1 MRKTDIFSLRTL
13 SLGISALVML
23 TVTSCSDFLEK
34 SPTTKL
40 SSQTFWRT
48 QSDADLALAG
58 VYSTLRSTPIGNSRL
73 AVLDAL
79 TDNGWSQY
87 NGDDGKIQEI
97 ANGIITSQ
105 TGGVIQQMWNDNY
118 KAIAH
123 CNIFLK
129 NIDNVSMPGDTKET
143 YKGEV
148 RFLRAQYYFML
159 TQFFG
164 DVPLVLEPLTVETMK
179 VSRSPYDQV
188 LKVIYD
194 DLDFAIANLPDVLYN
209 GHAVRTSALALKAR
223 ILLFNGDFEAA
234 ANLAKQVIDKGIYG
248 IYNKD
253 EYAYLKLFSCDG
265 EQKNNPEI
273 IFSVRYLRPNITSD
287 IQTRIGLFTA
297 VSPLDNFM
305 DEFEE
310 GDLRKKLIFMD
321 AVENTWWPAGE
332 ALGTPSFESNL
343 WQSPTGYGIR
353 KWSPISWD
361 LVNSNHDP
369 HIPLMRYAEVLL
381 NYAEAKNEVSGPDQ
395 SVYEAI
401 NLVRK
406 RAKLD
411 ALSGLGKEEM
421 RNAIRHERRIEL
433 CYEGQ
438 RWMDLKRW
446 KTAGDIIPKIPV
458 NFKEPNGAKRIWK
471 DTFYY
476 WPVQQ
481 GELDKD
487 PENLKQTPGY

>member
-1 MRKTDIFSLRTL
+1 MKKQIYSIWIFSAVYLL
-13 SLGISALVML
+13 L
-23 TVTSCSDFLEK
+23 TSCSDFLEK
-34 SPTTKL
+34 VPTTKL
-40 SSQTFWRT
+40 SSPTFWKN
-48 QSDADLALAG
+48 QGDADLALAG

-73 AVLDAL
+73 ATLDAL

-87 NGDDGKIQEI
+87 NSDEGKIQEI
-97 ANGIITSQ
+97 ANGIITPL
-105 TGGVIQQMWNDNY
+105 TGGIINQMWNENY

-129 NIDNVSMPGDTKET
+129 NIDQVTMADALKEQ
-143 YKGEV
+143 YKAEV

-164 DVPLVLEPLTVETMK
+164 DVPLVLEPLTIETMK
-179 VSRSPYDQV
+179 KPRTSYNDV
-188 LKVIYD
+188 LKVIYE
-194 DLDFAIANLPDVLYN
+194 DLDNAIANLPDKFYD
-209 GHAVRTSALALKAR
+209 GHAVKSSALALKGR
-223 ILLFNGDFEAA
+223 IQLFNGEFEAA
-234 ANLAKQVIDKGIYG
+234 ASTTKEIIDGGVYRIYD
-248 IYNKD
+248 KD
-253 EYAYLKLFSCDG
+253 EYSYLKLFSCDG
-265 EQKNNPEI
+265 EQKDNPEI
-273 IFSVRYLRPNITSD
+273 LFSVRYLRPNVTSD
-287 IQTRIGLFTA
+287 IQTRISLYTA

-305 DEFEE
+305 NDFEK
-310 GDLRKKLIFMD
+310 GDLRKKLILMD

-353 KWSPISWD
+353 KWSPITWD
-361 LVNSNHDP
+361 LVNGNHDP

-395 SVYEAI
+395 SIYDAI
-401 NLVRK
+401 NVVRK
-406 RAKLD
+406 RAKLSE
-411 ALSGLGKEEM
+411 LSGLGKDEM
-421 RNAIRHERRIEL
+421 RKAIRHERRIEL

-446 KTAGDIIPKIPV
+446 KLAGEVTPKIPV
-458 NFKEPNGAKRIWK
+458 NFKEPNGVKRVWK
-471 DTFYY
+471 DIFYY

-487 PENLKQTPGY
+487 PENLKQTTGYQN